1 MKKMFL
7 FSTLALSMTMFSC
20 GNSEEKKQ
28 DDGNTPVADTS
39 KGVSAMSHD
48 SLSNDPTS
56 IVYICPC
63 GGCPEVKESKEGKCP
78 KCQMDLVQEKK

>member
-1 MKKMFL
+1 MKKMVL
-7 FSTLALSMTMFSC
+7 FSAFSLSMIMFSC

-48 SLSNDPTS
+48 SLTKD
-56 IVYICPC
+56 
-63 GGCPEVKESKEGKCP
+63 
-78 KCQMDLVQEKK
+78 